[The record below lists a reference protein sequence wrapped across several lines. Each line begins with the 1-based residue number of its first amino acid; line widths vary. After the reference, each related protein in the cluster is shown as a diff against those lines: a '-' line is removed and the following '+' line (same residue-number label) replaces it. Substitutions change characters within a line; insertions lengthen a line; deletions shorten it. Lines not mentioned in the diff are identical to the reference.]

1 MASSPPPSS
10 APRICARRARRRVAR
25 HPRLPRERD
34 AARPDRARAVHL
46 GALRFLARQ
55 DAAGALRRDR
65 AASCCRRGSSRATP
79 KARPCCS
86 GAAAPTHRALTSPAS
101 SRRAASRSGPTQ
113 PGFFSADPK
122 AVPSARLIKSLHYR
136 EAQEIASAG
145 GGILHPRSISPVRAT
160 GIPLY
165 LKCTTHPE
173 WEGSVISNAP
183 GDDQPQLKAI
193 SHRSGITLVSM
204 ESMEMWH
211 QVGFL
216 ADAFECLSRARH
228 LRRPDLDLREQRHGL
243 DRHGAKRHEPRR
255 HRGARRRSAQALQ
268 GHDHQRLR
276 RDHARRP
283 ADPHDPARA
292 RTRARGVPGA
302 AGPSRDAG
310 RERPEPHVRREL
322 GARLPA
328 RAAPARPAR
337 RQVRGRRVR
346 RDLGAAHGRRRAGE
360 DAAEAVVG
368 QEEGAAARD
377 RRATRRH
384 LRLRPRDHR
393 KGHRGAARR

>member
-1 MASSPPPSS
+1 M
-10 APRICARRARRRVAR
+10 R
-25 HPRLPRERD
+25 
-34 AARPDRARAVHL
+34 
-46 GALRFLARQ
+46 
-55 DAAGALRRDR
+55 
-65 AASCCRRGSSRATP
+65 

-86 GAAAPTHRALTSPAS
+86 GAAAPTPRAPISPAS
-101 SRRAASRSGPTQ
+101 SRRAGSRSGPTRRAS
-113 PGFFSADPK
+113 SAPIPK

-165 LKCTTHPE
+165 LKCTAHPE

-216 ADAFECLSRARH
+216 ADAFNIFREHGISVDLISTSESNVTVSIDTAQNVTTRAAIEALADDLRKLCKVTIISDCAAITLVGPADSHDPPRAR
-228 LRRPDLDLREQRHGL
+228 P
-243 DRHGAKRHEPRR
+243 
-255 HRGARRRSAQALQ
+255 
-268 GHDHQRLR
+268 
-276 RDHARRP
+276 
-283 ADPHDPARA
+283 
-292 RTRARGVPGA
+292 RARGVPGA

-310 RERPEPHVRREL
+310 RERPEPDVRREL
-322 GARLPA
+322 RARLSA
-328 RAAPARPAR
+328 RAAPARLAR

-346 RDLGAAHGRRRAGE
+346 RDVGAADGRRHAGE
-360 DAAEAVVG
+360 GRAEAVVG

-377 RRATRRH
+377 RRAARRD
-384 LRLRPRDHR
+384 LRLRPREHR
-393 KGHRGAARR
+393 EGDRSAARPRSPSTPCSMR